1 MRLRRYRPM
10 AVLLLVLQL
19 QACTSW
25 RPVTVSPREFIEEE
39 QPSAIRVTRP
49 DGTSLFMENPTVADD
64 SIFSVCR
71 PEDGSSCT
79 IRTGSLSLDDVSAL
93 EAPRTDIDKSIG
105 AIIGTG
111 FLLSLVYGALT
122 LDLTSPVRNRN

>member
-93 EAPRTDIDKSIG
+93 EVRRTDSTRTFG
-105 AIIGTG
+105 LFALLTALAIA
-111 FLLSLVYGALT
+111 VYEAAT
-122 LDLTSPVRNRN
+122 FCMFDCE